1 MNSTT
6 NADTPANVRAAAR
19 FLLSDPEGA
28 ALYGV
33 GLRTFMELQHES
45 WFPKPVML
53 GPRLKRHVRAELE
66 AAAVNLAR
74 RDKPAEPKQLLRARI
89 ERMKQ
94 SGAAS

>member
-1 MNSTT
+1 MNST

-33 GLRTFMELQHES
+33 GLRTFMELQREP

-74 RDKPAEPKQLLRARI
+74 RDQPEEPRQLLRARI

-94 SGAAS
+94 TSAAA